1 MPAEKRQSHQPDLPC
16 TCGMRHLYRFVEP
29 VLLFMLKTKGTSYGY
44 DLAGDLGRYALT
56 DAPIEKAVLYRT
68 LRHLENHG
76 FVVSNWSMQASGPAR
91 RVYSLT
97 GDGERHLEEWAGVLD
112 DLARAM
118 NRFVG
123 RVHSTQEGAQPADLE
138 TTAAR

>member
-1 MPAEKRQSHQPDLPC
+1 MPTEKRQSHQPDLPC

-44 DLAGDLGRYALT
+44 DLAHDLGHYALT

-68 LRHLENHG
+68 LRHLENNG
-76 FVVSNWSMQASGPAR
+76 FVRSSWFLQTSGPAR

-97 GDGERHLEEWAGVLD
+97 GSGERHLEEWAGVLG
-112 DLARAM
+112 DLAQSM

-123 RVHSTQEGAQPADLE
+123 RVHAAQEAAQTTELE
-138 TTAAR
+138 TAAVR